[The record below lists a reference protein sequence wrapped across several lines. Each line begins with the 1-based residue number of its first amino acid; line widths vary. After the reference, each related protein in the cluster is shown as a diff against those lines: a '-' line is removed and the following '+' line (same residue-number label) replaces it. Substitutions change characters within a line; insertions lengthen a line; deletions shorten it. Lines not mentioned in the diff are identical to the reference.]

1 MVRVRALPAFCG
13 ARDPSN
19 NRPVGIFRGEAGFF
33 LWTESKTPEEW
44 NMEHNISQEEVRDMM
59 SASIVGWRGSKEKTN
74 VRKV

>member
-1 MVRVRALPAFCG
+1 MMRTRALSAFCG

-44 NMEHNISQEEVRDMM
+44 NMEHDISQDQVRDMM
-59 SASIVGWRGSKEKTN
+59 LASIVDWHGSKEKAN
-74 VRKV
+74 MRRM